1 MAAAYEGLAEVTI
14 SAEYFGAEAVKSE
27 NPQVSIALRGAR
39 RIRKKSY
46 YKGFPIE
53 HKPNSFCLTPLHM
66 PDRRKKVKD
75 CGTTNGH
82 LELIARTLMKD
93 ARDVR

>member
-1 MAAAYEGLAEVTI
+1 MPIRDFRRALWTG
-14 SAEYFGAEAVKSE
+14 KSL
-27 NPQVSIALRGAR
+27 SF
-39 RIRKKSY
+39 

-93 ARDVR
+93 AREGLVR

>member
-39 RIRKKSY
+39 RIWKKSY
-46 YKGFPIE
+46 
-53 HKPNSFCLTPLHM
+53 
-66 PDRRKKVKD
+66 VKHCRQEACPRATWTVSD
-75 CGTTNGH
+75 
-82 LELIARTLMKD
+82 
-93 ARDVR
+93 